1 MRKTKSSP
9 QMAVWMKM
17 PAQEEVQAFGKEQY
31 KKQFRGVRSE
41 AKTSMLNYI

>member
-17 PAQEEVQAFGKEQY
+17 PAQEEVQAFGKEQD